1 MDNLIR
7 KPDLDH
13 ISNSSLAK
21 WMVFFIALG
30 ALAKVDIDA
39 GRMILDEDSIYP
51 FLILALVPFS
61 SMLKIG
67 WQAIS
72 LVRRCCIPIGIIV
85 CTLNAVATLN
95 NMSSLQSFFDAQKLM
110 YAPLAFG
117 IFLSFLLKLVE
128 PEGANEFKPS
138 FFEVCCL
145 YLLLITTILV
155 AIFSVT
161 GDAVMLV
168 SFFNTRVLM
177 ILVVIGLVCF
187 VYPDFKDHTPIQKL
201 YKTSLASVL
210 VFSCYGVALH
220 IYGFVSGSQELIT
233 SVMAQSIL
241 GIMYGSMLA
250 LFAISVG
257 GQSSQSSEQK
267 MFFDWHMIESYAFF
281 ILVVMPPVSILDTAG

>member
-7 KPDLDH
+7 RPDLDH
-13 ISNSSLAK
+13 ISNSSFTK

-30 ALAKVDIDA
+30 ALAKVDTDA

-51 FLILALVPFS
+51 FLILALVPLS

-67 WQAIS
+67 WQAIY
-72 LVRRCCIPIGIIV
+72 LVRRCCIPIGVIV
-85 CTLNAVATLN
+85 CLLNAVATLS
-95 NMSSLQSFFDAQKLM
+95 NMSSMQSLLLAQRLM

-128 PEGANEFKPS
+128 PAGANEFKPS
-138 FFEVCCL
+138 LFEVCGL

-161 GDAVMLV
+161 DDIVMLEA
-168 SFFNTRVLM
+168 FFNTRVLM

-201 YKTSLASVL
+201 YKSSLASVM

-220 IYGFVSGSQELIT
+220 IYGVVSGSQAAMT
-233 SVMAQSIL
+233 SGIAQSFL
-241 GIMYGSMLA
+241 GIMYGSILA

-267 MFFDWHMIESYAFF
+267 MFFDWHMIEFYAFF
-281 ILVVMPPVSILDTAG
+281 ILIVLPPASILDAGG

>member
-7 KPDLDH
+7 RPDLDH

-51 FLILALVPFS
+51 FLILALVPLS

-85 CTLNAVATLN
+85 CLLNAVTILA
-95 NMSSLQSFFDAQKLM
+95 NMSSMQSLLLAQRLM

-128 PEGANEFKPS
+128 PAGANEFKPS
-138 FFEVCCL
+138 LFEVCGL

-161 GDAVMLV
+161 DDIVILEA
-168 SFFNTRVLM
+168 FFNTRVLM

-201 YKTSLASVL
+201 YKSSLASVM

-220 IYGFVSGSQELIT
+220 IYGVVSGSQAAMT
-233 SVMAQSIL
+233 SGIAQSFL
-241 GIMYGSMLA
+241 GIMYGSILA

-267 MFFDWHMIESYAFF
+267 MFFDWHMIEFYAFF
-281 ILVVMPPVSILDTAG
+281 ILIVLPPASILDAGG

>member
-7 KPDLDH
+7 RPDLDH

-51 FLILALVPFS
+51 FLILALVPLS

-85 CTLNAVATLN
+85 CLLNAVAILS
-95 NMSSLQSFFDAQKLM
+95 NMSSMQGLLLAQRLM

-128 PEGANEFKPS
+128 PAGANEFKPS
-138 FFEVCCL
+138 LFEVCGL
-145 YLLLITTILV
+145 YLFLIITILV
-155 AIFSVT
+155 AIFSVSN
-161 GDAVMLV
+161 DAASLEW
-168 SFFNTRVLM
+168 FLDTRALM

-201 YKTSLASVL
+201 YKSSLASVM

-220 IYGFVSGSQELIT
+220 IYGVISGSQAAMT
-233 SVMAQSIL
+233 SGIAQSFL
-241 GIMYGSMLA
+241 GIMYGSILA

-267 MFFDWHMIESYAFF
+267 MFFDWHMIEFYAFF
-281 ILVVMPPVSILDTAG
+281 ILIVLPPASILDAAG

>member
-1 MDNLIR
+1 MDNLILR
-7 KPDLDH
+7 LDLDH
-13 ISNSSLAK
+13 ICNSPLAR

-85 CTLNAVATLN
+85 CLLNAVTILID
-95 NMSSLQSFFDAQKLM
+95 MDSRQSLLLAQRLM
-110 YAPLAFG
+110 YAPLTFG
-117 IFLSFLLKLVE
+117 IFLSFLLQLIEPGVAKQFKLSV
-128 PEGANEFKPS
+128 
-138 FFEVCCL
+138 FEACGL
-145 YLLLITTILV
+145 YFLLIPTTLA

-161 GDAVMLV
+161 DDIVILEG
-168 SFFNTRVLM
+168 FFNTRVLM

-201 YKTSLASVL
+201 YKSSLASVM

-220 IYGFVSGSQELIT
+220 IYGVTSGSQEAMT
-233 SVMAQSIL
+233 SGIAQSFL

-250 LFAISVG
+250 LFAISAG

-267 MFFDWHMIESYAFF
+267 MFFDWHIIEFYAFF
-281 ILVVMPPVSILDTAG
+281 ILIVMPPFSLLDAAG

>member
-1 MDNLIR
+1 MDNLILR
-7 KPDLDH
+7 LDLDH
-13 ISNSSLAK
+13 ISNSPLAR
-21 WMVFFIALG
+21 WMVFFIALS

-51 FLILALVPFS
+51 FLILALVPLS

-67 WQAIS
+67 WQAIY
-72 LVRRCCIPIGIIV
+72 LVRRCCIPIGVIV
-85 CTLNAVATLN
+85 CLLNAVATLS
-95 NMSSLQSFFDAQKLM
+95 NMSSMQGLLLAQRLM

-128 PEGANEFKPS
+128 PAGANEFKPS
-138 FFEVCCL
+138 LFEVCGL

-161 GDAVMLV
+161 DDIVMLEA
-168 SFFNTRVLM
+168 FFNTRVLM

-201 YKTSLASVL
+201 YKSSLASVM

-220 IYGFVSGSQELIT
+220 IYGVVSGSQAAMT
-233 SVMAQSIL
+233 SGIAQSFL
-241 GIMYGSMLA
+241 GIMYGSILA

-257 GQSSQSSEQK
+257 GQPSQSSEQK
-267 MFFDWHMIESYAFF
+267 MFFDWHMIEFYAFF
-281 ILVVMPPVSILDTAG
+281 ILIVLPPASILDAGG

>member
-7 KPDLDH
+7 RLDLNH
-13 ISNSSLAK
+13 ISNSPIAK
-21 WMVFFIALG
+21 WMVFLIALG
-30 ALAKVDIDA
+30 AIAKVDIDA

-51 FLILALVPFS
+51 FLMLALVPFS

-85 CTLNAVATLN
+85 CILNAITTLV
-95 NMSSLQSFFDAQKLM
+95 NMDSMQSLLLAQRLM

-128 PEGANEFKPS
+128 PAGANEFKPS
-138 FFEVCCL
+138 FFEVCGL
-145 YLLLITTILV
+145 YLLLITTILI
-155 AIFSVT
+155 AIFSASN
-161 GDAVMLV
+161 DAANLEW
-168 SFFNTRVLM
+168 FLNTRALM

-187 VYPDFKDHTPIQKL
+187 VYPDFKGHTPIQKL
-201 YKTSLASVL
+201 YKSSLASVM

-220 IYGFVSGSQELIT
+220 IYGVISGSQAALT
-233 SVMAQSIL
+233 SGIAQSFL
-241 GIMYGSMLA
+241 GIMYGSILA
-250 LFAISVG
+250 LFAISAG

-267 MFFDWHMIESYAFF
+267 MFFDWHIVEFYAFF
-281 ILVVMPPVSILDTAG
+281 ILIVLPPASILDAA